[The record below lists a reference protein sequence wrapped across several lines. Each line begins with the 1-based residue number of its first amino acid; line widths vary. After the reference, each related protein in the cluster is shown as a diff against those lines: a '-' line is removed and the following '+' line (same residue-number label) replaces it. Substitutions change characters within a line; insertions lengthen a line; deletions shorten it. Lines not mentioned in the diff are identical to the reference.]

1 MTKYSGYYPILNKEK
16 TSPSVIKFTL
26 EAPEIAQSSQPGQF
40 VQVRSSETYFPLWPR
55 PFSIFDAESET
66 GKIVL
71 VFKVAGCGTSQMA
84 NKISGQT
91 LHILG
96 PLGNGF
102 PPLPFNRN
110 VILASGGVGLP
121 PLFFLAKKSIRG
133 DYPVKNLTFIAG
145 GKSTDDI
152 LEKTGLLELGIE
164 ASICTDDGSLGF
176 KGTVVDLLKKHLD
189 DNSGCTV
196 YACGP
201 TPMLKGIDDLLISR
215 GIPGLLS
222 LEALMP
228 CGYGICSGCAVK
240 VTPPVDRGPTD
251 DNRDFHLKRVCV
263 DGPVFNA
270 GEVIW

>member
-1 MTKYSGYYPILNKEK
+1 MTKYSGYYPILYKEK

-26 EAPEIAQSSQPGQF
+26 EAPEIARISQPGQF
-40 VQVRSSETYFPLWPR
+40 IQVRPSESYFPLWPR
-55 PFSIFDAESET
+55 PFSIFDADGEAGE
-66 GKIVL
+66 IVI
-71 VFKVAGCGTSQMA
+71 VFKIAGCGTSQMA

-91 LHILG
+91 MHILG
-96 PLGNGF
+96 PLGSGF
-102 PPLPFNRN
+102 PLLTPNRK

-121 PLFFLAKKSIRG
+121 PLFFLAKRSIRG

-145 GKSTDDI
+145 GKSADDI
-152 LEKTGLLELGIE
+152 LEKAGLLELGIE

-176 KGTVVDLLKKHLD
+176 KGTVVDLLKRHLD
-189 DNSGCTV
+189 ENSGCAV

-215 GIPGLLS
+215 GIPGQLS

-240 VTPPVDRGPTD
+240 VIPPVDRGPTD

>member
-1 MTKYSGYYPILNKEK
+1 LTKYSGNYPILNKEK

-26 EAPEIAQSSQPGQF
+26 ETPEIAKSSQPGQF
-40 VQVRSSETYFPLWPR
+40 VQVRPSETYFPLWPR
-55 PFSIFDAESET
+55 PFSIYDADSET
-66 GKIVL
+66 GKIVI
-71 VFKVAGCGTSQMA
+71 VFKIAGCGTSQMA
-84 NKISGQT
+84 NKNSGQT
-91 LHILG
+91 MHILG

-102 PPLPFNRN
+102 PSLPLKRK

-121 PLFFLAKKSIRG
+121 PLFFLAKKSIVG
-133 DYPVKNLTFIAG
+133 GYPVRNLTFIAG
-145 GKSTDDI
+145 GKSADDI
-152 LEKTGLLELGIE
+152 LEKAGLLELGIE

-189 DNSGCTV
+189 ENFDCIV

-201 TPMLKGIDDLLISR
+201 TLMLKGIDDLLISR

-240 VTPPVDRGPTD
+240 VTLPVGRGPTD
-251 DNRDFHLKRVCV
+251 DNRDFHLKRICV
-263 DGPVFNA
+263 DGPVFNT